1 MDLVVGLILF
11 VVFLSLQ
18 FVGRKRGTRPFHRYR
33 PFLSMAT
40 AAFLVGF
47 AGFMLV
53 TPRVPSLIQKI
64 SVALIALALTAVN
77 ILISEGREKPG
88 E

>member
-11 VVFLSLQ
+11 MVFLALQ
-18 FVGRKRGTRPFHRYR
+18 IVGRKRRIRPFDRFR

-47 AGFMLV
+47 AGFILV
-53 TPRVPSLIQKI
+53 TPRVPSPVQKI
-64 SVALIALALTAVN
+64 TVALIALALTAVN
-77 ILISEGREKPG
+77 ILISEGREKSG